1 MMAPQH
7 VPVMTREVVALLRPE
22 RGGLYVDCTVG
33 LGGHARALLEAG
45 AERLIGLDRD
55 PDALAVARETLAP
68 WSDRIELEHADY
80 RDLPSVLTARG
91 ITGCDGALADLG
103 VSSLQLDAVDRGFSF
118 RRDEPLDMRMDRS
131 QGPTLAQLLRD
142 IDEGPLADA
151 IFQFGEERFSRR
163 IARAIVMTRE
173 RAPLE
178 TTGQLADV
186 VRRAVPRKGYQRIDP
201 ATRTFQALRIMV
213 NRELEG
219 LDAFL
224 ASAAERLLAGARLA
238 VISFHSLED
247 RIAKHGFRALER
259 AGAAL
264 RIVTKRPLM
273 PSEAEVEAN
282 PRARSAKLRAIE
294 RLA

>member
-1 MMAPQH
+1 MTAPQH

-103 VSSLQLDAVDRGFSF
+103 VSSLQLDGADRGFSF

-163 IARAIVMTRE
+163 IARAIVMARE

-247 RIAKHGFRALER
+247 RIVKHGFRALER

-273 PSEAEVEAN
+273 PSDAEVEAN